1 MNEDFDAIFLLAE
14 TKKSDLEA
22 QLALYQ
28 FVSDANSESDWCKE
42 KTHLAQKDETGADL
56 AQAESLASKHKR
68 LEFEFDS
75 RKNKIASILAVGSD
89 IGQSAEAKVE
99 QLQAAQTGLAHAL
112 EVRRKVLSSALS
124 DLHFASTVDEEIS
137 WTGEKIRMLDIESPQ
152 NQLESVRDQIQKLDN
167 LK

>member
-1 MNEDFDAIFLLAE
+1 M
-14 TKKSDLEA
+14 
-22 QLALYQ
+22 
-28 FVSDANSESDWCKE
+28 SDANEETDWCKE

-75 RKNKIASILAVGSD
+75 RKNKIESILAVGGD
-89 IGQSAEAKVE
+89 IGEGALAKVE
-99 QLQAAQTGLAHAL
+99 QLQVAQKGLGDAL
-112 EVRRKVLSSALS
+112 EQRRNVLSSALD

-152 NQLESVRDQIQKLDN
+152 NQLECVRDTQNWTI
-167 LK
+167 